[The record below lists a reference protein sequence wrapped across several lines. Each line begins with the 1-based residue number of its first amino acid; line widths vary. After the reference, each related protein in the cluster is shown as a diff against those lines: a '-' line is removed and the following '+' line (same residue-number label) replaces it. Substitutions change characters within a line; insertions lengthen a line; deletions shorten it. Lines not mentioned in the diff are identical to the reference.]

1 VTITSDPITSDPPAA
16 EPLLVRCENLVHV
29 YGTAGSEVAALRG
42 VDLGVRAGEMV
53 ALLGPSGS
61 GKSTLLWHLAGLLR
75 PTAGTVDVNG
85 HRLAAMSP
93 AELASFRLREVGIV
107 LQNAGRNLL
116 PYLTATENVLYAQR
130 PTRRRRKVKRSRA
143 AALLDAVGLTPVASH
158 NAGRLSGGEQQR
170 LSLAVA
176 LANGPKLL
184 LADEPTSQ
192 LDVESARVVID
203 LLKAANS
210 DLGTTIVMVTHDPA
224 IGMALGR
231 SITIHD
237 GRIGA
242 EGRAGEEYLV
252 IGRDGS
258 VQIPLDMADLLP
270 PGALARAIRL
280 PDGVQLR
287 RVDPD
292 ASGQPDSAVDLAVP
306 DVSDDAAGWADPEA
320 SHRADPE
327 VSPWSPPRRDVRPS
341 NSGDES

>member
-1 VTITSDPITSDPPAA
+1 VTSSESAA
-16 EPLLVRCENLVHV
+16 VLVRCENLVHV

-42 VDLGVRAGEMV
+42 VDFDVREGEMV

-85 HRLAAMSP
+85 HRLAAMTS

-116 PYLTATENVLYAQR
+116 PYLTATENVVYAQR

-143 AALLDAVGLTPVASH
+143 SALLDAVGLSKVASH

-192 LDVESARVVID
+192 LDVVAATAVIE
-203 LLKAANS
+203 LLKTANA
-210 DLGTTIVMVTHDPA
+210 DLGTTIVLVTHDPL
-224 IGMALGR
+224 IGEALGR

-242 EGRAGEEYLV
+242 EGRAGEQYLV
-252 IGRDGS
+252 VGRDGT
-258 VQIPLDMADLLP
+258 VQIPEELTDLLP
-270 PGALARAIRL
+270 PGALARATRL

-287 RVDPD
+287 RIDPD
-292 ASGQPDSAVDLAVP
+292 AA
-306 DVSDDAAGWADPEA
+306 SDPEPETTWAD
-320 SHRADPE
+320 DD
-327 VSPWSPPRRDVRPS
+327 VSPWAPPRPAGTDQ
-341 NSGDES
+341 

>member
-1 VTITSDPITSDPPAA
+1 VTAVTETPV
-16 EPLLVRCENLVHV
+16 LVRCENLVHV

-42 VDLGVRAGEMV
+42 VDFDVREGEMV

-85 HRLAAMSP
+85 HRLAAMSS

-116 PYLTATENVLYAQR
+116 PYLTATENVVHAQR
-130 PTRRRRKVKRSRA
+130 PTRRRGKVKRSRA
-143 AALLDAVGLTPVASH
+143 SALLDAVGLTKVASH

-170 LSLAVA
+170 LSLAIA

-192 LDVESARVVID
+192 LDVEAAKVVID
-203 LLKAANS
+203 LLKNANA
-210 DLGTTIVMVTHDPA
+210 DLGTTIVLVTHDPS
-224 IGMALGR
+224 IGEALGR

-242 EGRAGEEYLV
+242 EGRAGEQYLV
-252 IGRDGS
+252 VGRDGT
-258 VQIPLDMADLLP
+258 VQIPEELSDLLP
-270 PGALARAIRL
+270 PGALARATRL
-280 PDGVQLR
+280 HDGVQLR

-292 ASGQPDSAVDLAVP
+292 AADTEPEP
-306 DVSDDAAGWADPEA
+306 TWAD
-320 SHRADPE
+320 DD
-327 VSPWSPPRRDVRPS
+327 VSPWAPPRPS
-341 NSGDES
+341 GELS